1 MALKILRVVVSAAGT
16 RGCAW
21 CIWSIGRAF
30 GALVVLLLRCLWL
43 WLVVSVVGRV
53 WVLAVSALGAVS
65 LLGVW
70 VVVGVVGPT
79 NGSVGLVTLWWS
91 SALIGSHV
99 EDGVICSFW

>member
-1 MALKILRVVVSAAGT
+1 MRLVYLVYWQGFWGVDCIFVVVPV
-16 RGCAW
+16 
-21 CIWSIGRAF
+21 
-30 GALVVLLLRCLWL
+30 ALVG
-43 WLVVSVVGRV
+43 SISGRV
-53 WVLAVSALGAVS
+53 WILSVSALGAVS